1 MKKSKYTDEQSAY
14 ALKQAE
20 LGTRVAEVCRKIGIS
35 DSTFYNWRTKYRG
48 LSPSAQ
54 QDTSDAS
61 S

>member
-20 LGTRVAEVCRKIGIS
+20 LGTRVAEVCRKIRIS

-54 QDTSDAS
+54 
-61 S
+61 